1 MQQVMDS
8 LKDDPELRER
18 LRIEAEADA
27 VEQDKYD
34 RAKQSAAKVLKQA
47 IRVAI
52 RTPNPRKRKWRW
64 NMKAKDKRKVAI
76 WSAVIIVGLLLL
88 PWAAQLT
95 HASERTK
102 QYQDQDQDQAQGQ
115 DQSQIQGQDQTASA
129 FVTDSSE
136 VTTEMN
142 TENSSSNVVLVPNNN
157 TEPCLRI
164 FGISFSSNGSA
175 GGIGIPWR
183 SKKCDYEQAADDAFA
198 GGEREL
204 GWFWKC
210 QNPNLYKSFK
220 DKGEEADVAQG
231 KCWNKMV
238 GSVTDLNTI
247 DGLRGRIEF
256 LLSERTIDR
265 TKCEE
270 AKDRIVEGCY
280 K

>member
-1 MQQVMDS
+1 MQQATGA
-8 LKDDPELRER
+8 LKDPVLRER
-18 LRIEAEADA
+18 LRIEAEVEA
-27 VEQDKYD
+27 VEQENYEK
-34 RAKQSAAKVLKQA
+34 AKEKSAKVLKQA
-47 IRVAI
+47 VRIAI
-52 RTPNPRKRKWRW
+52 ATPNPPKRKWRW
-64 NMKAKDKRKVAI
+64 NMRVKDKRKVAI

-102 QYQDQDQDQAQGQ
+102 QYQDQDQAQGQ
-115 DQSQIQGQDQTASA
+115 DQSQIQGQDQSASA

-164 FGISFSSNGSA
+164 FGLSFSSNGSA

-238 GSVTDLNTI
+238 GSVTNLNTI
-247 DGLRGRIEF
+247 EDLRGRVEF
-256 LLSERTIDR
+256 LLTERTIDR
-265 TKCEE
+265 AKCEE
-270 AKDRIVEGCY
+270 SKDRIVEGCY